1 VNQEP
6 LHFGKVALRG
16 SIVTGVSQVARI
28 GVQFVSVAVLARL
41 LAPQDFGLVAAVGP
55 VVAFV
60 GLFQN
65 LGLQQAV
72 VQRGGITEAQ
82 LNRMFWVMT
91 AVGFSC
97 TAIVLLLSPAI
108 AWFYGDPRMRNI
120 AILAGLPLFIGSMA
134 GLPLSLLNRRLRF
147 GQLAMLDAANAIV
160 GLLVAAA
167 AAWRGFGY
175 WSLLIGSA
183 AAAAVTLAGAWRCS
197 RWTPGRPDF
206 QLDRDILSFGANL
219 TGFNLVNFFARN
231 LDNILIGKYSGTVEL
246 GYYDRAYKLLLFPIQ
261 NIVTPLSRVMIPVL
275 SRVQDDKQRFREI
288 YLRTTWALAFVT
300 APGIAALVLT
310 SDQVV
315 DLLFGPRW
323 HEVSPI
329 FAWLGIAGL
338 VQSASNT
345 TGWIFICQGKTRTM
359 FRWGIYSSATT
370 IAAFFAGLPWG
381 AAGVAAAYAISGYL
395 LRVPVLAVAV
405 HRAGPVSGYD
415 FALVQLFYV
424 ASSTVAWM
432 LLRFFPDVFLR
443 FDDFAD
449 IVVAAALSYG
459 LAALFTLAA
468 PGPRRMAARIWA
480 SIAGMRR
487 PDVSSVPL

>member
-6 LHFGKVALRG
+6 LHLGRVALRG
-16 SIVTGVSQVARI
+16 SVVTGVSQAIRI

-41 LAPQDFGLVAAVGP
+41 LVPQDFGLVAAVSP
-55 VVAFV
+55 VIAFV

-72 VQRGGITEAQ
+72 VQRGDITEEQ

-91 AVGFSC
+91 GVGFAC
-97 TAIVLLLSPAI
+97 TVAILLVSPAI
-108 AWFYGDPRMRNI
+108 AWFYGDPRMRSI
-120 AILAGLPLFIGSMA
+120 AIVAGLPQLIGSMA

-147 GQLAMLDAANAIV
+147 GQLAMLDAASAVI
-160 GLLVAAA
+160 GFCVAAA

-183 AAAAVTLAGAWRCS
+183 ASAAVSLAGAWRCS

-206 QLDRDILSFGANL
+206 RIDRDIFSFGANL
-219 TGFNLVNFFARN
+219 TGFNIVNFFARN

-261 NIVTPLSRVMIPVL
+261 NIVTPLSRVMIPLL
-275 SRVQDDKQRFREI
+275 SRVQHDKPRFREI

-300 APGIAALVLT
+300 VPGIAALVLT

-315 DLLFGPRW
+315 DLLFGPKW
-323 HEVSPI
+323 HPVAPI

-359 FRWGIYSSATT
+359 FRWGIYSSAVT
-370 IAAFFAGLPWG
+370 IAAFLLGLPWG
-381 AAGVAAAYAISGYL
+381 AVGVAAAYAISGYI
-395 LRVPVLAVAV
+395 LRVPVLAATV
-405 HRAGPVSGYD
+405 HRVGPVSGYD

-424 ASSTVAWM
+424 ASSVVGWAVTRLFPGVFMQSNDLAAIVLTVT
-432 LLRFFPDVFLR
+432 LC
-443 FDDFAD
+443 
-449 IVVAAALSYG
+449 YG
-459 LAALFTLAA
+459 LAILFTLAA
-468 PGPRRMAARIWA
+468 PTPRRVAQRIWMSVTA
-480 SIAGMRR
+480 MRR
-487 PDVSSVPL
+487 PQASQASA

>member
-16 SIVTGVSQVARI
+16 SLVTGISQAVRI

-41 LAPQDFGLVAAVGP
+41 LAPQDFGLVAAVSP
-55 VVAFV
+55 VIAFV

-72 VQRGGITEAQ
+72 VQRGAITEEQ

-91 AVGFSC
+91 AVGLFC
-97 TAIVLLLSPAI
+97 TVVVLLLSPAI

-120 AILAGLPLFIGSMA
+120 AILAGLPLLFGSMA

-147 GQLAMLDAANAIV
+147 GQLAMLDAANALV
-160 GLLVAAA
+160 GFVVAAA

-175 WSLLIGSA
+175 WSLLIGA
-183 AAAAVTLAGAWRCS
+183 AASAFLSLAGAWWCS

-206 QLDRDILSFGANL
+206 RVERDILSFGANL

-261 NIVTPLSRVMIPVL
+261 NIVTPLSRVMIPLL
-275 SRVQDDKQRFREI
+275 SRVQNDKQRFREI
-288 YLRTTWALAFVT
+288 YLHTTWVLAFVT
-300 APGIAALVLT
+300 VPGISALVLT

-315 DLLFGPRW
+315 DLLFGPKW
-323 HEVSPI
+323 HEVAPI

-338 VQSASNT
+338 VQSASST
-345 TGWIFICQGKTRTM
+345 TGWIFICQGRTRTM

-370 IAAFFAGLPWG
+370 IAAFLVGLPWG
-381 AAGVAAAYAISGYL
+381 AVGVAAAYAISGYV

-405 HRAGPVSGYD
+405 HRVGPVSGYD

-424 ASSTVAWM
+424 ASSIVAWV
-432 LLRFFPDVFLR
+432 LTRLFPEIFGQPNGL
-443 FDDFAD
+443 
-449 IVVAAALSYG
+449 AAIALTVILCYG
-459 LAALFTLAA
+459 LAALFTLLVPA
-468 PGPRRMAARIWA
+468 PRRAAARIWTSVAAMHGSGPSRA
-480 SIAGMRR
+480 SI
-487 PDVSSVPL
+487 

>member
-1 VNQEP
+1 MNQEP
-6 LHFGKVALRG
+6 LHFGRVALRG
-16 SIVTGVSQVARI
+16 SLMTGVSQAVRI

-72 VQRGGITEAQ
+72 VQRSGIDKDQ

-91 AVGFSC
+91 AVGLSC
-97 TAIVLLLSPAI
+97 TVVVLLISPAI

-120 AILAGLPLFIGSMA
+120 AILAGLPLLIGSMA

-147 GQLAMLDAANAIV
+147 GQLAMLDAASAV
-160 GLLVAAA
+160 LGFLLAAA
-167 AAWRGFGY
+167 AAWRGLGY

-183 AAAAVTLAGAWRCS
+183 ASAAITLAGAWRCS
-197 RWTPGRPDF
+197 RWTPGPPDF
-206 QLDRDILSFGANL
+206 RIDRDILSFGANL

-261 NIVTPLSRVMIPVL
+261 NIVTPLSRVMIPLL
-275 SRVQDDKQRFREI
+275 SRVQHDKQRFREI
-288 YLRTTWALAFVT
+288 YLRTTWMLAFVT

-315 DLLFGPRW
+315 DLLFGPKW
-323 HEVSPI
+323 QAVSPI

-338 VQSASNT
+338 VQSANNT
-345 TGWIFICQGKTRTM
+345 TGWIFICQGKTGTM
-359 FRWGIYSSATT
+359 FRWGIYSSVTT
-370 IAAFFAGLPWG
+370 IAAFLVGLPWG

-395 LRVPVLAVAV
+395 LRTPVLAVAV
-405 HRAGPVSGYD
+405 HRVGPVSGYD
-415 FALVQLFYV
+415 FALVQFFYV
-424 ASSTVAWM
+424 GSSIAAW
-432 LLRFFPDVFLR
+432 LLLHFFPGIFLR
-443 FDDFAD
+443 SSDFAD
-449 IVVAAALSYG
+449 IVVAALLCYG
-459 LAALFTLAA
+459 LAVLFTLAV
-468 PGPRRMAARIWA
+468 PGPRRMALRIWG

-487 PDVSSVPL
+487 PDATVSI